1 MKTLQQ
7 LRNNLSEKH
16 LTPAELK
23 KREEIAQAIEREN
36 PGMDKSKKM
45 AIATTQAKKVAED
58 VDQID
63 ELNWKTL
70 NRYASKAKS
79 VGMQGGDKAAKHL
92 AGSQRAKEK
101 LKYGDYSEEAEQVG
115 DQLQEGEDAQKR
127 FQDYHN
133 DTAKLMKGIH
143 KALADHYEMHHKTA
157 HWGHVGD
164 VRHLHDQLRDI
175 HDRMTEQ
182 GEYAKAAE
190 QERKAYAHRL
200 GN

>member
-7 LRNNLSEKH
+7 LRNNLTEKH

-45 AIATTQAKKVAED
+45 AIATTQAKKVAEE
-58 VDQID
+58 V
-63 ELNWKTL
+63 
-70 NRYASKAKS
+70 
-79 VGMQGGDKAAKHL
+79 
-92 AGSQRAKEK
+92 
-101 LKYGDYSEEAEQVG
+101 EQ
-115 DQLQEGEDAQKR
+115 LHEGEDAQKR
-127 FQDYHN
+127 FHDYHN

-143 KALADHYEMHHKTA
+143 KALADHYDMYHKSA

-190 QERKAYAHRL
+190 KERKEYAHRL